1 MPLELQSH
9 WHLYITIDNPDHKLR
24 QMTTDKISE
33 FISQADRT
41 MRSVV
46 KIMLAPHRSDIPR
59 IETTANNTAIIMGN
73 GPSLA
78 TAINENFSQLT
89 SYPTFAVNFMGN
101 TPEYTV
107 IKPRY
112 YVLIDP
118 AFFKNAANYR
128 NVQDLIR
135 RFEHDTDWPMTL
147 FVPYWGRKSMPR
159 FNNPCIDVRYLSTNG
174 LEGFGWFERWAF
186 GQRLGTPRPR
196 NVLIPSI
203 MIAIAAGYRNIYLA
217 GADHTWA
224 RTLSVNE
231 NNEVVSIQPHFY
243 KDNEEYEQRARQV
256 FVGRKLHEVYEA
268 YAVAFKSY
276 YSILRYASGLG
287 VNIYNATPGSFIDAF
302 PRRPLSEL

>member
-1 MPLELQSH
+1 
-9 WHLYITIDNPDHKLR
+9 
-24 QMTTDKISE
+24 MTTDQISE
-33 FISQADRT
+33 FLTMTDRT
-41 MRSVV
+41 IRSTA

-59 IETTANNTAIIMGN
+59 ISSDGNDTAIIMGN

-78 TAINENFSQLT
+78 TAISDNLRQLT

-101 TPEYTV
+101 TPEYSV

-118 AFFKNAANYR
+118 AFFKNAGSYG
-128 NVQDLIR
+128 NVQSMIQ

-147 FVPYWGRKSMPR
+147 FIPRWGRKSMPR
-159 FNNPCIDVRYLSTNG
+159 FTNPNIDVRTLSTNG
-174 LEGFGWFERWAF
+174 LEGFAWFERWAF
-186 GQRLGTPRPR
+186 NCRLGTPRPR

-203 MIAIAAGYRNIYLA
+203 MIAIAAGFRNIYLA

-243 KDNEEYEQRARQV
+243 KDNDEYEQRARQV
-256 FVGRKLHEVYEA
+256 FIGRKLHEVYEA

-302 PRRPLSEL
+302 PRRPLSAL